1 MFIDT
6 AGALYAGGLVI
17 SNIIP
22 GFTLWTAVAVLAL
35 VAGVYTILG
44 GLEAVVVTDTVQAIL
59 LCIGAGAIFYF
70 GIDAVGGWGAMMD
83 RISTEEMSLIK
94 GTGDDFL
101 PWPGIF
107 GVVLLGFYYWTLNQF
122 VVQRTL
128 GARDLDQGRKGAL
141 FAGLLKIPN
150 LFLMILPGVF
160 AILLFPDLDN
170 PDMVFPTLAAE
181 LLPVG
186 FRGLIL
192 TALIAAIMSS
202 LDSALNAASTLVSID
217 FVKEAKPDIDDDALV
232 FVGRSFTALA
242 MVVGAIYA
250 PMIRSFENLF
260 EYFQSVLA
268 YVTPPI
274 VAVFVVGIF
283 WKRINRHGG
292 FWAIV
297 MGLVVGVPLFLTK
310 EIFGTWTALGWPE
323 PHYTYMAVFMFVFGI
338 AVMAAVSYATAP
350 PDYDR
355 IREYTFTYTIFEQ
368 DLRDLGLPWYEDFR
382 YQAVALTALMV
393 GTIVYF
399 W

>member
-1 MFIDT
+1 
-6 AGALYAGGLVI
+6 VI

-22 GFTLWTAVAVLAL
+22 GFTLWTAVAVLAA

-59 LCIGAGAIFYF
+59 LCIGAGAIFWF
-70 GIDAVGGWGAMMD
+70 GIDAVGGWGAMMERLSED
-83 RISTEEMSLIK
+83 QTSLIK
-94 GTGDDFL
+94 STGDDFL
-101 PWPGIF
+101 PWPGIL

-160 AILLFPDLDN
+160 AILLFPGLDN

-202 LDSALNAASTLVSID
+202 LDSALNAASTLVSVD
-217 FVKEAKPDIDDDALV
+217 FVKEARPEIDDDTLV
-232 FVGRSFTALA
+232 RFGRGFTAVA
-242 MVVGAIYA
+242 MVVGAVYA

-274 VAVFVVGIF
+274 VAVFVIGIF
-283 WKRINRHGG
+283 WKRANRHGA
-292 FWAIV
+292 FWTIV
-297 MGLVVGVPLFLTK
+297 SGLAVGVPLFLSK
-310 EIFGTWTALGWPE
+310 EIFGTWAALGLPE
-323 PHYTYMAVFMFVFGI
+323 PHYTYMAVLMFAFGT
-338 AVMAAVSYATAP
+338 AMLVTVSLATEA
-350 PDYDR
+350 PDYEE
-355 IREYTFTYTIFEQ
+355 IAQYTFTQEIFEQ
-368 DLRDLGLPWYEDFR
+368 DLQDVGLPWYQDFR
-382 YQAVALTALMV
+382 YQSVALTAVML
-393 GTIVYF
+393 GTIWFF